1 MKKLLVF
8 SMLLVSF
15 VSYGQD
21 EVSDTLD
28 YNRFKEDGY
37 LKQYRNNHQFAAMKM
52 LDGSFIKAGDK
63 ITIGKPSS
71 MNTIAQ
77 RNVGLASGSISQ
89 VSAFNFVTW
98 GRVGLS
104 VMSGM
109 QYLPASYV
117 NKKATIK
124 EIKKGWTIIYF
135 GDDERAVSTIMN
147 VLEAVNTGE
156 VINPN
161 HTMTRDEAIA
171 KLKEQK
177 DLLDV
182 GMVTKEEFEK
192 LKIELT
198 PFIIVKK

>member
-1 MKKLLVF
+1 MKKLLVLTMVLA
-8 SMLLVSF
+8 SV
-15 VSYGQD
+15 VSYGQT

-37 LKQYRNNHQFAAMKM
+37 LKEYRMNHQFAAMKM
-52 LDGSFIKAGDK
+52 LDGSIIKAGDE
-63 ITIGKPSS
+63 IIIGKPSS
-71 MNTIAQ
+71 NNTQKQANSGLFSG
-77 RNVGLASGSISQ
+77 NV
-89 VSAFNFVTW
+89 VTVNTFNFLTI

-109 QYLPASYV
+109 QYLPATFT
-117 NKKATIK
+117 NKKIIVK
-124 EIKKGWTIIYF
+124 EIKKGWTIFILN
-135 GDDERAVSTIMN
+135 GDKQVGTIMN

-156 VINPN
+156 IINPF

-182 GMVTKEEFEK
+182 GMINKEEFEK

>member
-1 MKKLLVF
+1 
-8 SMLLVSF
+8 MLLVSF